1 MSENIDHEAAKRI
14 AKYCISRTTAFS
26 SSINHLCVAY
36 LDMVAQ
42 RDAERERVAALE
54 KLHKETSF
62 SLRQWNNQL
71 AEEYAHKRTA
81 IMEGRDNG

>member
-1 MSENIDHEAAKRI
+1 M
-14 AKYCISRTTAFS
+14 
-26 SSINHLCVAY
+26 
-36 LDMVAQ
+36 
-42 RDAERERVAALE
+42 E